1 MAPSVKTYPRYL
13 YRGRLYAL
21 SKFEITCV
29 SCGRKYHS
37 KSHAYNHVITHQCVQ
52 PHGGNNGTELFVLD
66 AVAPNEMIAGR
77 SEKLLQYIASY
88 YVWLKFA
95 TSNIMQ
101 MNVLSNKLPFRR
113 ALRWL
118 VREHSRKLTNRTKQV
133 TDHLDTLGRMERWRS
148 VLLPLKKER
157 LATEVQVTDHLDTLG
172 RMERWRSVLLPLKK
186 ERLATEVQVT
196 DHLDTLGRMERWR
209 SVLLPL
215 KKERL
220 ATEVQSTTLD
230 MVKQWATDVG
240 GGDCNSHDDSKGHLK
255 AQPFWT

>member
-13 YRGRLYAL
+13 CRGRLYAL
-21 SKFEITCV
+21 SQFEITCV

-52 PHGGNNGTELFVLD
+52 PHGGNNGTELFGLD

-77 SEKLLQYIASY
+77 SEKLLQYIDSY
-88 YVWLKFA
+88 YVWLKLA

-133 TDHLDTLGRMERWRS
+133 D
-148 VLLPLKKER
+148 KEWSPPKGQAEMQWSPDNLTGDGDSGDVR
-157 LATEVQVTDHLDTLG
+157 GNGGTAVQVTDHLDTLG

-186 ERLATEVQVT
+186 Q
-196 DHLDTLGRMERWR
+196 
-209 SVLLPL
+209 
-215 KKERL
+215 RL